1 MDFLKYICC
10 SLVTFLFTF
19 MFTYGQD
26 DEMYA
31 PVKEKEPLELKGI
44 KFGVNVGRFS
54 DYLFKPERVSYET
67 SFDFNLS
74 NKYFGVFEAGYSEI
88 DLKKDNYQYLSD
100 GYFFKLGMDYNML
113 KKYPSDYLG
122 MGIRLGWADF
132 SQSASNIIIES
143 NHWSPYTTSID
154 QESLNTYWLEA
165 SFGIKGEVF
174 KNVYFG
180 WSALIKIRVS
190 GEKDLNFQPYDIPG
204 YGSAAKSIN
213 LGANY
218 YIFYQI
224 PFNRK

>member
-10 SLVTFLFTF
+10 SLVIFLFTIL
-19 MFTYGQD
+19 FTYGQD
-26 DEMYA
+26 VEMYA
-31 PVKEKEPLELKGI
+31 PVKEKVPLELKGI
-44 KFGVNVGRFS
+44 KFGLNVGRFS

-74 NKYFGVFEAGYSEI
+74 HKYFGVIEAGYSEI
-88 DLKKDNYQYLSD
+88 ELKKDNYNYLSD

-113 KKYPSDYLG
+113 KKQPTDYLG
-122 MGIRLGWADF
+122 LGIRLGWADF
-132 SQSASNIIIES
+132 SQSADNIIIETG
-143 NHWSPYTTSID
+143 HWPTSSTSINPK
-154 QESLNTYWLEA
+154 SLNTYWLEA
-165 SFGIKGEVF
+165 SFGLKGEIF

-180 WSALIKIRVS
+180 WSALIKIRVA
-190 GEKDLNFQPYDIPG
+190 GGTDLNVQPYDIPG
-204 YGSAAKSIN
+204 YGSATKGIN